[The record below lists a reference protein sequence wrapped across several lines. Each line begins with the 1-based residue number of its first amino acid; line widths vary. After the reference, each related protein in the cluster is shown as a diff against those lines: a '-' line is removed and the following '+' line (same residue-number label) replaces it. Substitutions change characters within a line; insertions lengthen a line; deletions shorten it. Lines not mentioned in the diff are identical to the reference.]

1 MSLPHIVAAVVNTPL
16 FIAPAKLAAIM
27 EVLNSRAGL
36 GFPVE
41 KLGPV
46 DPVEQ
51 ATVLAPKREAGQV
64 AGERIAVVCMIGSLV
79 ARNAGFSDA
88 SGLRSYRTMQREIEQ
103 LLADD
108 DVGGI
113 LIDADTFG
121 GTAAGIDR
129 FARFL
134 RQAQEQKP
142 IYAVVDLNCY
152 SAGYYAAAAC
162 SRVILTDTASAGVGS
177 IGCIAVWRGQRQADA
192 QAGYDYE
199 VFSFG
204 AKKADFN
211 PHAELDDRMR
221 REIQG
226 SVDAYGLQFAAAM
239 AEFRGLKL
247 EAVLAMEAGAFT
259 GRAAID
265 AGLADEIATFDEAA
279 AMLAEE
285 IERRT
290 YQPTKPGSVPGKL
303 ETGGNDMAM
312 TTKERFAAL
321 LQNEDGPRA
330 LAELGYV
337 QPEEAAEPAR
347 AAGYKEGLA
356 AGMKQALEVAQICE
370 LGGAGSDVCARLLA
384 QGADAEAARVTVQE
398 LRALHSRRTLTRST
412 ISTDAGD
419 GKHPLVAACEALG
432 AKG

>member
-1 MSLPHIVAAVVNTPL
+1 MSLPHIISAIVNTPL
-16 FIAPAKLAAIM
+16 FIAPAKLAAVM
-27 EVLNSRAGL
+27 EVLNNRAGL
-36 GFPVE
+36 GFPTQL
-41 KLGPV
+41 LGPIA
-46 DPVEQ
+46 PEMEAQ
-51 ATVLAPKREAGQV
+51 AMQPKREAAT
-64 AGERIAVVCMIGSLV
+64 AGERIEVVGMIGSLV
-79 ARNAGFSDA
+79 ARNAGFDDF
-88 SGLRSYRTMQREIEQ
+88 SGLRSYRTMQHEIGQ

-108 DVGGI
+108 NVGGI

-162 SRVILTDTASAGVGS
+162 TRVLLTDKASAGVGS
-177 IGCIAVWRGQRQADA
+177 IGCIAIWRGQAKADA
-192 QAGYDYE
+192 QDGYDYE

-221 REIQG
+221 REIQE
-226 SVDAYGLQFAAAM
+226 SVNAYGLQFAEAM

-247 EAVLAMEAGAFT
+247 EEVLAMEAGAFT
-259 GRAAID
+259 GQAAID
-265 AGLADEIATFDEAA
+265 AGLADGIATFDEAVE
-279 AMLAEE
+279 MLADE

-290 YQPTKPGSVPGKL
+290 YKPGSVPGKL
-303 ETGGNDMAM
+303 ETGGHDMAM

-321 LQNEDGPRA
+321 LQNEDGPQA

-337 QPEEAAEPAR
+337 QPEAVAEPAR
-347 AAGYKEGLA
+347 AEGYKEGHA
-356 AGMKQALEVAQICE
+356 AGMKQALDVAQICE
-370 LGGAGSDVCARLLA
+370 LGGTGSDVCAQLLL
-384 QGADAEAARVTVQE
+384 QGADIEAARTTVQE
-398 LRALHSRRTLTRST
+398 LRATQSRRTLTRST

-432 AKG
+432 AKV